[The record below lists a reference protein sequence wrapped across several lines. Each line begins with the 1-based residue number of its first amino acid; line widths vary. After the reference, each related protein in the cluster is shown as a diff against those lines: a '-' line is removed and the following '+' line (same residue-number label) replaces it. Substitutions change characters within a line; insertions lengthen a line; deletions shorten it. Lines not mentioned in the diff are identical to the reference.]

1 MSDKPREYAEN
12 FILQTNYG
20 IIPFDLW
27 DSTKDDADPAEAY
40 SSNARVA
47 KRKYR
52 KLKRK
57 ALPRNKQSFRN
68 KITAKHLRKKIN
80 SYLKNRELK

>member
-1 MSDKPREYAEN
+1 MSEKPRVYAER

-27 DSTKDDADPAEAY
+27 DSADEGIDPAETY
-40 SSNARVA
+40 SSDARVA

-68 KITAKHLRKKIN
+68 RISAKYLRRKIN
-80 SYLKNRELK
+80 SYLKNREIK

>member
-1 MSDKPREYAEN
+1 MSEKPREYAER

-27 DSTKDDADPAEAY
+27 DSADESVDPAEVY
-40 SSNARVA
+40 SSDARVA

-68 KITAKHLRKKIN
+68 RLTAKHLRKKIN

>member
-1 MSDKPREYAEN
+1 MSEKTREYAER

-27 DSTKDDADPAEAY
+27 DSADEGVDPAEAY
-40 SSNARVA
+40 SSDARVA

-68 KITAKHLRKKIN
+68 RLTAKYLRK
-80 SYLKNRELK
+80 